1 MATWVLMGVRVMIPR
16 FVADPRASNGWD
28 ELGISVARTE

>member
-1 MATWVLMGVRVMIPR
+1 VVMGVRAMIPR

-28 ELGISVARTE
+28 KSGISVARIK